1 MSEEMLSTETLWFAI
16 VAAMFAAY
24 AVLDGFVF
32 GAGILYLFVARTD
45 AERQLVLKA
54 IGPVW
59 KGNEVWLVA
68 GGGLLFLAFPKAFSA
83 GFSGFYLA
91 LNLVLWCVIL
101 RGVSLAVRSHLDN
114 PLWRTF
120 WDAIF
125 AVASLLLA
133 LIFGVALGN
142 LIRGVPLSSDGQFFA
157 ALWTTFTPGTTPGI
171 LDWFTVLVGVLTVV
185 MLAVHGA
192 NYLIIKTES
201 EVHDRA
207 RRIAHT
213 GVWTVMLLTMV
224 AIPLAPSVQPT
235 LWHRYD
241 AHPVGFVLPL
251 IAVVAGLTT
260 LACRRRRWDGA
271 VFLSW
276 ILFILATL
284 GSVAW
289 GLFPNLL
296 MATEDP
302 TYSLTIHNSAA
313 SPDGLRL
320 GLVWFPIG
328 ISLVMAYT
336 VWVYWSFRGKVAQF
350 SSEENYE

>member
-1 MSEEMLSTETLWFAI
+1 MLPNEPLWFAI
-16 VAAMFAAY
+16 VAAVFAVY

-45 AERQLVLKA
+45 EERQLVLKA

-68 GGGLLFLAFPKAFSA
+68 GGGLLFLAFPKAFAS

-101 RGVSLAVRSHLDN
+101 RGVSIAVRSHLDN

-125 AVASLLLA
+125 ALSSLLLA

-142 LIRGVPLSSDGQFFA
+142 LIRGVPLSADGQFFA
-157 ALWTTFTPGTTPGI
+157 ALWTTFTPGPTPGI
-171 LDWFTVLVGVLTVV
+171 LDWFTVLVGALSVTI
-185 MLAVHGA
+185 LAVHGA
-192 NYLIIKTES
+192 HFLIIKTES
-201 EVHDRA
+201 AVRDRA

-213 GVWTVMLLTMV
+213 NVWTVMLLAMV

-235 LWHRYD
+235 LWHRYE

-260 LACRRRRWDGA
+260 LACRRCGRDRA

-276 ILFILATL
+276 TFFILGL
-284 GSVAW
+284 FGSAAW

-296 MATEDP
+296 MATGNP
-302 TYSLTIHNSAA
+302 VYSLTIHNSAA
-313 SPDGLRL
+313 SPVGLRL
-320 GLVWFPIG
+320 GLSWFPIG

-336 VWVYWSFRGKVAQF
+336 LWVNLSFRGRVERF
-350 SSEENYE
+350 SSGDSYE

>member
-1 MSEEMLSTETLWFAI
+1 MSIDLLWFVI
-16 VAAMFAAY
+16 VTAMFAAY

-45 AERQLVLKA
+45 AERQQVLRA

-68 GGGLLFLAFPKAFSA
+68 GGGLLFLAFPKAFAA

-91 LNLVLWCVIL
+91 LNLVLWCLIL
-101 RGVSLAVRSHLDN
+101 RGVSIAVRSHLYN

-125 AVASLLLA
+125 TVASLLLA

-157 ALWTTFTPGTTPGI
+157 ALWTTFTPGPTPGI
-171 LDWFTVLVGVLTVV
+171 LDWFTVLVGVLTVAV
-185 MLAVHGA
+185 LAVHGA
-192 NYLIIKTES
+192 HYLIIMTEAA
-201 EVHDRA
+201 VYDRA
-207 RRIAHT
+207 SRIANT
-213 GVWTVMLLTMV
+213 GVWTVILLAMV
-224 AIPLAPSVQPT
+224 AIPLTPPVQPM

-251 IAVVAGLTT
+251 ITVVAWFAALY
-260 LACRRRRWDGA
+260 CRRRRRDGA

-276 ILFILATL
+276 SLFILGL
-284 GSVAW
+284 FGSAAW

-296 MATEDP
+296 MATENP
-302 TYSLTIHNSAA
+302 AYSLTIHNSAA

-320 GLVWFPIG
+320 ALVWFPIG
-328 ISLVMAYT
+328 ISLVVVYT
-336 VWVYWSFRGKVAQF
+336 VWVYLSFRGKVKQF
-350 SSEENYE
+350 SNEDDYE

>member
-1 MSEEMLSTETLWFAI
+1 MSEEMLSNETLWFAI
-16 VAAMFAAY
+16 VAAVFAVY

-45 AERQLVLKA
+45 ADRQLVLRA

-68 GGGLLFLAFPKAFSA
+68 GGGLLFLAFPKAFAS

-101 RGVSLAVRSHLDN
+101 RGVSIAVRSHLDN

-125 AVASLLLA
+125 ALSSLLLA

-157 ALWTTFTPGTTPGI
+157 ALWTTFTPGPTPGI
-171 LDWFTVLVGVLTVV
+171 LDWFTVLVGALSVTI
-185 MLAVHGA
+185 LAVHGA
-192 NYLIIKTES
+192 HYLIIKTES
-201 EVHDRA
+201 AVHDRA
-207 RRIAHT
+207 HRIAHI
-213 GVWTVMLLTMV
+213 GVWTVMLLAMV

-241 AHPVGFVLPL
+241 AHPVGFILPL

-260 LACRRRRWDGA
+260 LACRRRGQDGA

-276 ILFILATL
+276 SLFILGL
-284 GSVAW
+284 FGSAAW

-296 MATEDP
+296 MATGNP
-302 TYSLTIHNSAA
+302 VYSLTIHNSAA

-320 GLVWFPIG
+320 GLSWFPIG

-336 VWVYWSFRGKVAQF
+336 VWVYLSFRGKVAR
-350 SSEENYE
+350 SPVEEHY

>member
-1 MSEEMLSTETLWFAI
+1 MLSNELLWFAI
-16 VAAMFAAY
+16 VAAVFAVY

-68 GGGLLFLAFPKAFSA
+68 GGGLLFLAFPKAFAA

-101 RGVSLAVRSHLDN
+101 RGVSIAVRSHLDN

-125 AVASLLLA
+125 AWSSLLLA

-142 LIRGVPLSSDGQFFA
+142 LIRGVPLAADGQFFA
-157 ALWTTFTPGTTPGI
+157 ALWTTFTPGPTPGI
-171 LDWFTVLVGVLTVV
+171 LDWFTVLVGALSVTI
-185 MLAVHGA
+185 LAVHGA
-192 NYLIIKTES
+192 HYLIIKMES
-201 EVHDRA
+201 AVHDRA

-235 LWHRYD
+235 LWYRYD

-251 IAVVAGLTT
+251 IAVVAGGTT
-260 LACRRRRWDGA
+260 LACRRHGWDGV

-276 ILFILATL
+276 SLFILGL
-284 GSVAW
+284 FGSAAW

-296 MATEDP
+296 MATGNP
-302 TYSLTIHNSAA
+302 AYSLTIHNSAA
-313 SPDGLRL
+313 SPDGLQL

-328 ISLVMAYT
+328 ISLVMTYT
-336 VWVYWSFRGKVAQF
+336 LWVYLSFRGKAEHF
-350 SSEENYE
+350 SSEDSYE